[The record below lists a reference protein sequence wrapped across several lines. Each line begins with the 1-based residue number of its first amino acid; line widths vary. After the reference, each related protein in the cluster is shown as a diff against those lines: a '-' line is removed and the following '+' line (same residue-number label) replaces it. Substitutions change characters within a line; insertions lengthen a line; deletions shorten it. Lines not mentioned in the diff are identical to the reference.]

1 MYFCLTHAQN
11 LSLFQVCRQ
20 SQQSTFLPREL
31 LGRLYVATSKCK
43 YALKL
48 LKLDIGIIE
57 KLREHLRGSE
67 IAYSDGINKVS
78 RLIKI

>member
-1 MYFCLTHAQN
+1 MYFYLTHAQN

-48 LKLDIGIIE
+48 LKLYIGIIDG
-57 KLREHLRGSE
+57 LREHLGGSE
-67 IAYSDGINKVS
+67 IAYSNGIDKVS